1 MRSVELSVFMF
12 LSETADVADHVVCR
26 YRAPE
31 LLLGSKIQTT
41 AIDMW
46 YAPHHL
52 FTVANIGDLTPS
64 FYVVI
69 F

>member
-1 MRSVELSVFMF
+1 MVVTSVCVLF
-12 LSETADVADHVVCR
+12 R

-46 YAPHHL
+46 SVVHIEL
-52 FTVANIGDLTPS
+52 SLLSWSLVLVVAAGDGSSSQLRQLS
-64 FYVVI
+64 SMSK
-69 F
+69 

>member
-1 MRSVELSVFMF
+1 MVVTSVCVLF
-12 LSETADVADHVVCR
+12 R

-46 YAPHHL
+46 SVVHIEL
-52 FTVANIGDLTPS
+52 SLLSWSLLLVVVVAAGDGSSSQLRQLS
-64 FYVVI
+64 SMSK
-69 F
+69 